1 MEAVCLQKLLGSLF
15 QQHPTDM
22 SNSHLDPEEEA
33 PLEVDRD
40 APFMEKTPLPLRVVV
55 TATRGRFSGITA
67 RGGGGT
73 RPW

>member
-1 MEAVCLQKLLGSLF
+1 
-15 QQHPTDM
+15 M
-22 SNSHLDPEEEA
+22 SNLHLDPEEEA